1 MTKKMF
7 YKQKTKLKMAAILS
21 VGTGAGYHYIVHFY
35 IFLFH
40 SGIYTTHKH
49 NIHLLYFIQNGAQFI

>member
-1 MTKKMF
+1 
-7 YKQKTKLKMAAILS
+7 MAAILS

-40 SGIYTTHKH
+40 SCVYTTHKH
-49 NIHLLYFIQNGAQFI
+49 NIHLLYFTKWRSIYINKNKTKK